1 MYALMLIAH
10 SLLRWIVLIQ
20 GVAATLRGCAGWL
33 GGSPWRD
40 ADDRAGLL
48 LVISLDL
55 QLLVGLSLY
64 LFLSPVTVEAFR
76 DMALAMRTP
85 ALRYWTVEHISMMII
100 AVALITFGYSLSKK
114 GKTDE
119 AKYKRAAIFF
129 GLALIVIFIAIPWP
143 WSAVARGWMPGAQ

>member
-85 ALRYWTVEHISMMII
+85 ALRYWTVEHITTMLLAAALVHVGRVRVRRANESPAKHRRAALFFAL
-100 AVALITFGYSLSKK
+100 AVAAMVFAT
-114 GKTDE
+114 
-119 AKYKRAAIFF
+119 
-129 GLALIVIFIAIPWP
+129 PWP
-143 WSAVARGWMPGAQ
+143 MWPNGRPWLRLG